1 MRAIRVLCLALP
13 LLLASCGSDG
23 EDFMVEVKRP
33 VAAVVA
39 PFVATDL
46 AEAQALFSGLT
57 IKRTRPSDNEIVYT
71 IPGDGAESIIRLRF
85 EPLRGGEA
93 TTIHAT
99 VDVPPVRAKID
110 GVDKVL
116 SEYKIERRL
125 KSLIEAA
132 RSDLEM
138 GSSGGL
144 GSQRLSILLVGV
156 AVATNK
162 KYLDQALAFKDDPE
176 RVMDLL
182 GGFGTAEEYARD
194 VGDRPQD
201 NPELAGVQDEVAQA
215 RSEYRNEQ
223 AMAEAARPADDSAP
237 MDDAGGGD

>member
-39 PFVATDL
+39 PFTATDL
-46 AEAQALFSGLT
+46 AEAQALSSGLE
-57 IKRTRPSDNEIVYT
+57 IRRTRPSDTEIVYT
-71 IPGDGAESIIRLRF
+71 IPGESTDSVIRLQF

-93 TTIHAT
+93 TLIHAT
-99 VDVPPVRAKID
+99 VDVPPLRAKID
-110 GVDKVL
+110 GVEKVL

-138 GSSGGL
+138 GSSAES
-144 GSQRLSILLVGV
+144 GSQRLSVLLLGV
-156 AVATNK
+156 AGATNR
-162 KYLDQALAFKDDPE
+162 KYLEEVLALKDDPE
-176 RVMDLL
+176 RVTELL
-182 GGFGTAEEYARD
+182 GSFGTAEEYAREA
-194 VGDRPQD
+194 GDRPQD
-201 NPELAGVQDEVAQA
+201 NPEFAGVQDETAQA

-223 AMAEAARPADDSAP
+223 AMAEAARPADDSTP
-237 MDDAGGGD
+237 MDDAGGEE